1 LFSFVKKGICHV
13 LPPEYEMVL
22 DIDNVPTQ
30 LAWGCEAVSMH
41 DVVSQHTNLRHTMT
55 LICFLL

>member
-1 LFSFVKKGICHV
+1 V
-13 LPPEYEMVL
+13 LPPEYEMDL

-30 LAWGCEAVSMH
+30 SAWDYEAISMH
-41 DVVSQHTNLRHTMT
+41 DVVSQHTNLRHTMI